1 MQGTVAALTPDDKIP
16 GEYFEAR
23 DETGA
28 GTATRYLWIVAAS
41 NAAGDGDLVADSEVR
56 DITSDAD
63 ALQAW
68 GPNSRGYRAALRALQ
83 GGQGGI
89 SIKGSTY
96 TISGGAQATAKVV
109 VDGTWSTTGTWY
121 GRLAG
126 RPIGPIGIARTDD
139 PEAVANAIADYVNA
153 DSAFAATG
161 TVAAGDGTEFIVTF
175 TDGSEGTAGNSL
187 TLWQDKSKVPSGMTI
202 TLGGDVGG
210 TVASDVGPWALAN
223 NDNLVVAFNAGG
235 DQTFAVACTAA
246 IITGTGA
253 TYAGVTA
260 GHSVTIDINGTQY
273 QAVFAGTENTQGLFH
288 AVLASVLAGVALV
301 TNSGGQTRITT
312 SKKGSSITGAI
323 VSGDSD
329 VLASLGLSVASFT
342 NAGPNNVADSS
353 AITAAEWVTIMSAL
367 TNGTAEDDGG
377 TLRLTS
383 ATTGSSGTVQVK
395 SSSTSDDEMG
405 FDNTAHAG
413 GVGAGAA
420 LASGGVYFAGGSG
433 TISLANLLTA
443 TFSDEFVTQVYDVT
457 DVTNLGRVETQ
468 IDTKAGP
475 LEGRLECAVVG
486 LVGTLS
492 ASGSVAQSTLNA
504 SAFEVLWMEES
515 EVPAEEFAARWAAIR
530 HLAEF
535 STAPDAP
542 NQRYD
547 EVPLSWMV
555 AQEAPSKRPSRSS
568 IKSALNFGLTPIAT
582 IKGRPVLIRAVT
594 TRTLTDLGAA
604 DDGTIDVAVDRT
616 GKEYRRGLTAT
627 LRAHRAQY
635 KFLDN
640 DPAEGDEPEI
650 EPNTTY
656 PKRIRDVV
664 KLFNQQKALDGWLA
678 QVEAAEN
685 QPQVALNPN
694 SATPRAVVYAPYVV
708 RPLYHQTEGVVAKR
722 KFQVATSA

>member
-16 GEYFEAR
+16 GDYLEAR

-28 GTATRYLWIVAAS
+28 GTATRYLWIVAAA

-96 TISGGAQATAKVV
+96 TITGGAQATAKVV

-126 RPIGPIGIARTDD
+126 RPIGPIGIASTDD
-139 PEAVANAIADYVNA
+139 PEAVANAISDYVNA
-153 DSAFAATG
+153 DSAFAALG
-161 TVAAGDGTEFIVTF
+161 SVAAGDGTEFIVTF
-175 TDGSEGTAGNSL
+175 TDGSEGMAGNAL
-187 TLWQDKSKVPSGMTI
+187 TLWQDKSKIPSGMTI

-210 TVASDVGPWALAN
+210 TVASDPGPWALAN
-223 NDNLVVAFNAGG
+223 NDTLVVAFNAGG
-235 DQTFAVACTAA
+235 DQTFTIQAA
-246 IITGTGA
+246 AATKTGSGA
-253 TYAGVTA
+253 TYAAVTA
-260 GHSVTIDINGTQY
+260 GHTLTLTLSGTQY
-273 QAVFAGTENTQGLFH
+273 VVTFTGSESTQGTFH
-288 AVLASVLAGVALV
+288 ATINAVISAGGNAS
-301 TNSGGQTRITT
+301 NSAGQTRLTT
-312 SKKGSSITGAI
+312 AIKGSSASGTVDA
-323 VSGDSD
+323 GDSD
-329 VLASLGLSVASFT
+329 VLASLGLTVGSFT
-342 NAGPNNVADSS
+342 TGTNNVANV
-353 AITAAEWVTIMSAL
+353 AAVTAAEWVTIMSAI
-367 TNGTAEDDGG
+367 TNGTVEDDGG
-377 TLRLTS
+377 ALRFTS

-395 SSSTSDDEMG
+395 SSSTADDEMG
-405 FDNTAHAG
+405 FDNTSHAG
-413 GVGAGAA
+413 GVGSGAA

-433 TISLANLLTA
+433 TINLANLLTA
-443 TFSDEFVTQVYDVT
+443 TFSEEFVTQVCDVT
-457 DVTNLGRVETQ
+457 DVTNLGRLETQ

-475 LEGRLECAVVG
+475 LEGRLECAVIG
-486 LVGTLS
+486 LVGTLA
-492 ASGSVAQSTLNA
+492 ASGSIAQSTLNA
-504 SAFEVLWMEES
+504 SAFESLWMEES

-547 EVPLSWMV
+547 EVLLSWMV
-555 AQEAPSKRPSRSS
+555 AQEAPSKRPSRAS

-582 IKGRPVLIRAVT
+582 IKGRPILIRAVT

-616 GKEYRRGLTAT
+616 GKEYRRGLQAT
-627 LRAHRAQY
+627 LAAHRAQY

-656 PKRIRDVV
+656 PRRIRDVV